1 MLVLTRVERLVEG
14 GWFALLDP
22 WLPRAEA
29 EALFEALRDGVAW
42 RQDKIKLFG
51 NEHLQPRLSA
61 WYGDPGAVYT
71 YSGLTLAPE
80 PWSAPLAALKA
91 RVEATCAELPEV
103 EPSRAS
109 SPAFNSV
116 LLNYY
121 RSGAD
126 SMGFHADAEKE
137 LGPNPVIASV
147 SLGAPRRFLLKPAGP
162 WKHAPAIELDLGG
175 GSLLVMG
182 GTTQHHYRHGVPK
195 QRGAGPR
202 INLTFRRIF
211 GPGLRAGAGA

>member
-1 MLVLTRVERLVEG
+1 MRKRVEHLVEG

-22 WLPRAEA
+22 WLPREEA
-29 EALFEALRDGVAW
+29 DTLFEALREGVAW

-61 WYGDPGAVYT
+61 WYGDPGAIYT

-80 PWSAPLAALKA
+80 PWSPPLAELRA
-91 RVEATCAELPEV
+91 RVAAACAELPGV
-103 EPSRAS
+103 EPSRA
-109 SPAFNSV
+109 PGPTFNSV

-147 SLGAPRRFLLKPAGP
+147 SLGAPRRFVLKPAGK
-162 WKHAPAIELDLGG
+162 WKDAPAIELELGG

-182 GTTQHHYRHGVPK
+182 GTTQHHHRHGVPK
-195 QRGAGPR
+195 QRGVGPR
-202 INLTFRRIF
+202 INLTFRRIH
-211 GPGLRAGAGA
+211 GPGLRAGAGT